1 MKRFYK
7 AFLGCLALGSGTSL
21 LISVVPK
28 PAIADEPM
36 TMFDVKTP
44 SMGEMTF
51 SGAGT
56 ALYNQQSGTTNSVNA
71 GTSSNLSFGTSLATS
86 PHYGGSASITVGSL
100 NNASMTQAIGVKNTG
115 VAGAQNSIDGVFK
128 ASIQTSQSG
137 NKTSSNVDISGIMSQ
152 STTDAKGANI
162 ALSTGSVD
170 SSSAP
175 LNGSATA
182 SASINS
188 GTSATAAISASQYA
202 SGFMQAFQPKDGL
215 SSITYD
221 NGQVDTNTNIINNGV
236 GNVGESGGGN
246 VGNNDQAQQQGP
258 PQSFKYDLSSDSFDS
273 VAFNSRN
280 ADSSSFTDAQIET
293 YVTNQSNNV
302 QSFYTDLQA
311 AATQAEEQTAY
322 DTLVAG
328 NGETS
333 YVFFDQDDKLYTPTF
348 DEATD
353 PSSDY
358 FMPEVLF
365 SGSYLD
371 DASPDYINMDENV
384 RDDTMWQNE
393 FLDSDYYL
401 NDPGNA

>member
-302 QSFYTDLQA
+302 QSFYTDFLA
-311 AATQAEEQTAY
+311 GETQAEEQAAY

-384 RDDTMWQNE
+384 RDDTMWQN
-393 FLDSDYYL
+393 
-401 NDPGNA
+401 